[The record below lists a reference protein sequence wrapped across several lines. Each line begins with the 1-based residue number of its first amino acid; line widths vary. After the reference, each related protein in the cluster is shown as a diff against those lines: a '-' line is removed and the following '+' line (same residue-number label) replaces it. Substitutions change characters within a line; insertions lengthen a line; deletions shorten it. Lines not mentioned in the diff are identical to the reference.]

1 MRILKSNYF
10 LLGAFLLLGGIISA
24 ILKYDILWDFANYHY
39 FNPWAFLNGRVGY
52 DIGAAGLHG
61 FFNPLMDIPLYL
73 LIEYFNEYPTFICF
87 MQGLWFG
94 GLLFISFKIFS
105 LYFDIKT
112 WKGRF
117 SLLLCLLIGASGW
130 DVFMQIGTSS
140 NEIPIALLVL
150 ISLYFL
156 IKEVCIIK
164 SGSWKIFAFC
174 GFLLGAAMG
183 LKLTAVTY
191 CISGGLV
198 LICFWK
204 SLKNPLRS
212 VVVFAAGGLAGFLVF
227 NGFWM
232 LKMWEMFQ
240 NPLFPFLNNIFHSE
254 YVSPNS
260 FSDKRFLPQNLTEVL
275 FRPFIWF
282 GKFYRKQDQMVVIDY
297 RQGLLLAVFI
307 GSLLLSIKRKILQKA
322 SPEMKFLV
330 LWMFI
335 VYVVWMFLFSI
346 SRYLVPFSM
355 LSSLF
360 LVKAFWYCLPKGD
373 IKKII
378 YISFMNI
385 LLFQLLSTPVYSDAW
400 SLRRPKDYP
409 FVKKEFWEQGRRFH
423 NGYDK
428 FVKIENL
435 NFPENTLILTYGAR
449 ASFFLP
455 YFAKTNPGLRMV
467 MIKSYYYHFS
477 YNGQKYDLYE
487 INPWYDM
494 RMNVLK
500 NHQGPVVGLIVQEPT
515 LSKHTFIE
523 KEEYLHG
530 KVCTNIYNNIVEN
543 LILCVPPELKE
554 SIFADRKGK
563 SNVQ

>member
-1 MRILKSNYF
+1 
-10 LLGAFLLLGGIISA
+10 
-24 ILKYDILWDFANYHY
+24 
-39 FNPWAFLNGRVGY
+39 
-52 DIGAAGLHG
+52 
-61 FFNPLMDIPLYL
+61 
-73 LIEYFNEYPTFICF
+73 
-87 MQGLWFG
+87 
-94 GLLFISFKIFS
+94 
-105 LYFDIKT
+105 
-112 WKGRF
+112 
-117 SLLLCLLIGASGW
+117 
-130 DVFMQIGTSS
+130 
-140 NEIPIALLVL
+140 
-150 ISLYFL
+150 
-156 IKEVCIIK
+156 
-164 SGSWKIFAFC
+164 
-174 GFLLGAAMG
+174 
-183 LKLTAVTY
+183 
-191 CISGGLV
+191 
-198 LICFWK
+198 
-204 SLKNPLRS
+204 
-212 VVVFAAGGLAGFLVF
+212 
-227 NGFWM
+227 
-232 LKMWEMFQ
+232 
-240 NPLFPFLNNIFHSE
+240 
-254 YVSPNS
+254 
-260 FSDKRFLPQNLTEVL
+260 
-275 FRPFIWF
+275 
-282 GKFYRKQDQMVVIDY
+282 
-297 RQGLLLAVFI
+297 
-307 GSLLLSIKRKILQKA
+307 
-322 SPEMKFLV
+322 MKFLV

-500 NHQGPVVGLIVQEPT
+500 NHQGPVVGLIVQEPI